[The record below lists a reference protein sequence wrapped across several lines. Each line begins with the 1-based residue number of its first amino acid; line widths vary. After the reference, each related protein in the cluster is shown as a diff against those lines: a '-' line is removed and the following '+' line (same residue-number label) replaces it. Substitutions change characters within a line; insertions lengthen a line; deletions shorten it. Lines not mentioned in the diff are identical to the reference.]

1 MSTDLVVTTPAFLD
15 LTFIGLEGLP
25 ALGEEKFAGDLVRSP
40 GGGAITAVAA
50 RRLGLEAALVAPL
63 GDDLFGEY
71 VRLELD
77 REGVAFAGR
86 LTPRM
91 PQTLVMPCGEGR
103 AMITVDPGPRA
114 QAADV
119 AALMPAAVAANLEQ
133 LHLVPDGAPVYL
145 TCGDDDARAFAGR
158 VPDAIS
164 RARLLVLDEQDALIL
179 TRSDTLD
186 AALAALGGSVETV
199 LVTRGVNGTVGSIS
213 GERTETPSYA
223 TGPAVDTTGDR
234 DLLCAAFAWADLRGA
249 DARSATAWAQLYAD
263 LAMTVPTATGGAL
276 REPELLEAGAARGL
290 TAPPD
295 AAGLGRGGRGRPPR
309 GDQRGA
315 DHGRVGAERGR
326 QHRQRRAR
334 RVVVHRRRAAP
345 PRRRAR

>member
-1 MSTDLVVTTPAFLD
+1 VPVVSRVVSTDLIVATPAFLD
-15 LTFIGLEGLP
+15 LTFVGLEGLP

-50 RRLGLEAALVAPL
+50 QRLGLNAALVAPL
-63 GDDLFGEY
+63 GDDLFGEF
-71 VRLELD
+71 VRAELD
-77 REGVAFAGR
+77 REGVTFAGR

-133 LHLVPDGAPVYL
+133 LNLVPEGSPIYL

-158 VPDAIS
+158 IPAAIS
-164 RARLLVLDEQDALIL
+164 RAALLTLDQQDALML
-179 TRSDTLD
+179 TRAGTLD
-186 AALAALGGSVETV
+186 DALAELAQVV
-199 LVTRGVNGTVGSIS
+199 PAVVVTRGVNGTVGFV
-213 GERTETPSYA
+213 GTERVETPSFA

-234 DLLCAAFAWADLRGA
+234 DLLCAAFAWAHLHGA
-249 DARSATAWAQLYAD
+249 EPRAAIVWAQLYAD

-276 REPELLEAGAARGL
+276 REEELLAEGATRGL
-290 TAPPD
+290 DP
-295 AAGLGRGGRGRPPR
+295 PPR
-309 GDQRGA
+309 
-315 DHGRVGAERGR
+315 V
-326 QHRQRRAR
+326 QRR
-334 RVVVHRRRAAP
+334 
-345 PRRRAR
+345 

>member
-1 MSTDLVVTTPAFLD
+1 VSTDLIVATPAFLD
-15 LTFIGLEGLP
+15 LTFVGLEGLP

-50 RRLGLEAALVAPL
+50 QRLGLNAALVAPL
-63 GDDLFGEY
+63 GDDLFGEF
-71 VRLELD
+71 VRGELD
-77 REGVAFAGR
+77 REGVTFAGR

-133 LHLVPDGAPVYL
+133 LHLVPEGSPIYL

-158 VPDAIS
+158 IPAAIS
-164 RARLLVLDEQDALIL
+164 RAALLTLDEQDALML
-179 TRSDTLD
+179 TRAGTLD
-186 AALAALGGSVETV
+186 DALSQLAQVVPAVV
-199 LVTRGVNGTVGSIS
+199 VTRGVNGTLGFVGT
-213 GERTETPSYA
+213 ERVERPSFA

-234 DLLCAAFAWADLRGA
+234 DLLCAAFAWAHLHGA
-249 DARSATAWAQLYAD
+249 EPRAAVVWAQLYAD

-276 REPELLEAGAARGL
+276 REEELLAEGATRGL
-290 TAPPD
+290 APP
-295 AAGLGRGGRGRPPR
+295 PR
-309 GDQRGA
+309 A
-315 DHGRVGAERGR
+315 
-326 QHRQRRAR
+326 QRR
-334 RVVVHRRRAAP
+334 
-345 PRRRAR
+345 

>member
-1 MSTDLVVTTPAFLD
+1 MSTDLIVATPAFLD
-15 LTFIGLEGLP
+15 LTFVGLEGLP

-50 RRLGLEAALVAPL
+50 QRLGLSCALVAPL
-63 GDDLFGEY
+63 GDDLFGEF
-71 VRLELD
+71 VRAELD
-77 REGVAFAGR
+77 REGVTFAGR

-133 LHLVPDGAPVYL
+133 LHLVPEGSPIYL

-158 VPDAIS
+158 VPPAIS
-164 RARLLVLDEQDALIL
+164 RAAFLALDEQDALLL
-179 TRSDTLD
+179 TRAGTLD
-186 AALAALGGSVETV
+186 DALAQLAQVV
-199 LVTRGVNGTVGSIS
+199 PAVVVTRGANGTVGFVAT
-213 GERTETPSYA
+213 ERIDTPSFA

-234 DLLCAAFAWADLRGA
+234 DLLCAAYAWADLHGA
-249 DARSATAWAQLYAD
+249 EPRTAIVWAQLYAD

-276 REPELLEAGAARGL
+276 NEEQLLAEGAQRGL
-290 TAPPD
+290 E
-295 AAGLGRGGRGRPPR
+295 LPPR
-309 GDQRGA
+309 VAG
-315 DHGRVGAERGR
+315 
-326 QHRQRRAR
+326 
-334 RVVVHRRRAAP
+334 
-345 PRRRAR
+345 